1 MYSFLIGLLIGI
13 LIGIILIST
22 IKVNV
27 VKRRI

>member
-27 VKRRI
+27 VKRRL